1 MPENNEKNKSLSI
14 TMAELNRQL
23 STAFAL
29 MTILPMAALS
39 YFIITYI
46 VPNIVTRENILLVSF
61 ISLVISLCGFSLLK
75 RIVGSIL
82 KLEEYV
88 KAIAKGDITQKIDFR
103 NSREIGNIGKALN
116 TILQK
121 MQDYQEE
128 LKRLNKDL
136 DNMVKQRT
144 AELETSYQELKE
156 TESMLV
162 QSEKMAAVGQ
172 LASGIAHEVK
182 NPLAVITQGI
192 AYLEKAAIPDKER
205 WAEILNMIKDA
216 INRSDKIVRGL
227 LGFARPSTS
236 QLQPRSIKEV
246 IDSALGLIRHQ
257 LIENKIEL
265 SEQIAPNLP
274 LVIIDDN
281 QIVQVLV
288 NLILNS
294 MNAMPDGGK
303 ITLKIYTRKIT
314 KLRPHVGRRAA
325 DYFKPGQT
333 ALICEIADT
342 GRGIDEEDATKIFDP
357 FYTSRSPGGTG
368 LGLTITKSILEAH
381 KGILDIE
388 SRKDKGTKATIIL
401 PIA

>member
-1 MPENNEKNKSLSI
+1 MVKNKSLSI

-46 VPNIVTRENILLVSF
+46 VPNIVTRENIFLVFF
-61 ISLVISLCGFSLLK
+61 ISMVLSLCGFSILK

-128 LKRLNKDL
+128 LKRLNKNL
-136 DNMVKQRT
+136 DKMVKQRT
-144 AELETSYQELKE
+144 AELETSYKELKD
-156 TESMLV
+156 TESMLI

-192 AYLEKAAIPDKER
+192 AYLEKTAIPDKER

-227 LGFARPSTS
+227 LGFARPSPL
-236 QLQPRSIKEV
+236 QLKPRSIEEV

-257 LIENKIEL
+257 LIQNKIEL
-265 SEQIAPNLP
+265 SKQIAPNLP

-294 MNAMPDGGK
+294 MNAMPD
-303 ITLKIYTRKIT
+303 
-314 KLRPHVGRRAA
+314 
-325 DYFKPGQT
+325 
-333 ALICEIADT
+333 
-342 GRGIDEEDATKIFDP
+342 
-357 FYTSRSPGGTG
+357 
-368 LGLTITKSILEAH
+368 
-381 KGILDIE
+381 
-388 SRKDKGTKATIIL
+388 
-401 PIA
+401 

>member
-1 MPENNEKNKSLSI
+1 MVKNKSLSI

-46 VPNIVTRENILLVSF
+46 VPNIVTRENIFLVFF
-61 ISLVISLCGFSLLK
+61 ISMVLSLCGFSILK

-128 LKRLNKDL
+128 LKRLNKNL
-136 DNMVKQRT
+136 DKMVKQRT
-144 AELETSYQELKE
+144 AELETSYKELKD
-156 TESMLV
+156 TESMLI

-192 AYLEKAAIPDKER
+192 AYLEKTAIPDKER
-205 WAEILNMIKDA
+205 WAEILNMINDA
-216 INRSDKIVRGL
+216 INRSDKIIRGL
-227 LGFARPSTS
+227 LGFARPSPL
-236 QLQPRSIKEV
+236 QLQPRSIEEV
-246 IDSALGLIRHQ
+246 IDSALGLIRQQ
-257 LIENKIEL
+257 LIQNKIEL

-281 QIVQVLV
+281 QIVQVFV

-303 ITLKIYTRKIT
+303 ITINIYARELT

-325 DYFKPGQT
+325 DYFKLGDA
-333 ALICEIADT
+333 ALFCEVIDT
-342 GRGIDEEDATKIFDP
+342 GRGIDEGDATKIFDP
-357 FYTSRSPGGTG
+357 FYTSRSPEGTG

-388 SRKDKGTKATIIL
+388 SQKDKGTKATIIL
-401 PIA
+401 PLA

>member
-1 MPENNEKNKSLSI
+1 MEFRRVLFRS
-14 TMAELNRQL
+14 
-23 STAFAL
+23 AFAL
-29 MTILPMAALS
+29 MTILPIAALS
-39 YFIITYI
+39 YFITIYI
-46 VPNIVTRENILLVSF
+46 LPNIVTRENIFLVF
-61 ISLVISLCGFSLLK
+61 FVSLVIYLCGFSILK

-144 AELETSYQELKE
+144 AELETSYKELKD
-156 TESMLV
+156 TELMLV

-227 LGFARPSTS
+227 LGFARPSPL
-236 QLQPRSIKEV
+236 QLQPHSIKEV

-257 LIENKIEL
+257 LIQNKIEL
-265 SEQIAPNLP
+265 SKQIAPNLP

-281 QIVQVLV
+281 QIVQVFV

-294 MNAMPDGGK
+294 MIAMPDGGK
-303 ITLKIYTRKIT
+303 ITHKTYTRKLT
-314 KLRPHVGRRAA
+314 KLRPHVGRRTAV
-325 DYFKPGQT
+325 YFKPGQP

-342 GRGIDEEDATKIFDP
+342 SRGIDEGDATKIFDP
-357 FYTSRSPGGTG
+357 FYTSRSPEGTG
-368 LGLTITKSILEAH
+368 LGLTITKSILDAH
-381 KGILDIE
+381 KGILAIE
-388 SRKDKGTKATIIL
+388 SQKDKGTKATIIL